1 MFTINAENMLQIIQ
15 ILSIVQGIF
24 LAYILYLRRR
34 EFVPH
39 TFWLFLGSILSVTL
53 YSIGDD
59 DYNLFVHDAEWFLLK
74 EPLFITFLFLFIR
87 HIVSETKGFNKS
99 EYLFFIPYL
108 SYVSFKILSRFS
120 FSIFQI
126 LSDITEFAYIIM
138 LCYSVFE
145 ILKHK
150 KYKWILIF
158 IVPFTCI
165 YIIDEATELFSFQEI
180 LFFGLD
186 SYGVFLIAIVLFYYV
201 FYRLLV
207 SPKNIVPLID
217 NKYKTSNLVD
227 SEIESI
233 KKDLK
238 RIMEDEKLYVN
249 QKLTVN
255 EVAQKLGISRQRLS
269 EILNAHLNMR
279 FQDLL
284 NQYRVEA
291 FINCL
296 NKKEFEHY
304 TLFGIATEVG
314 FSSKSSFNA
323 IFKKVKGLT
332 PSGYK
337 KLYIKES
344 N

>member
-1 MFTINAENMLQIIQ
+1 
-15 ILSIVQGIF
+15 
-24 LAYILYLRRR
+24 
-34 EFVPH
+34 
-39 TFWLFLGSILSVTL
+39 
-53 YSIGDD
+53 
-59 DYNLFVHDAEWFLLK
+59 
-74 EPLFITFLFLFIR
+74 
-87 HIVSETKGFNKS
+87 
-99 EYLFFIPYL
+99 
-108 SYVSFKILSRFS
+108 
-120 FSIFQI
+120 
-126 LSDITEFAYIIM
+126 
-138 LCYSVFE
+138 
-145 ILKHK
+145 
-150 KYKWILIF
+150 
-158 IVPFTCI
+158 
-165 YIIDEATELFSFQEI
+165 
-180 LFFGLD
+180 
-186 SYGVFLIAIVLFYYV
+186 
-201 FYRLLV
+201 
-207 SPKNIVPLID
+207 
-217 NKYKTSNLVD
+217 LVD